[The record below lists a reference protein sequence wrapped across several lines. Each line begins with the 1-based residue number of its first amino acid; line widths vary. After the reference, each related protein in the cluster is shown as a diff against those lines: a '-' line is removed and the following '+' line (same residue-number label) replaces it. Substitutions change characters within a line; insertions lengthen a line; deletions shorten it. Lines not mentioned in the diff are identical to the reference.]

1 MSKHSYPR
9 EAPALDKL
17 TSKDFT
23 GSGKKKFIKQGK
35 AQFADLAKESAGRKV
50 AEGRRGGS
58 KSQSDGGVSH
68 ETGYR
73 NRPAPGY
80 HETPAGL

>member
-17 TSKDFT
+17 TSKGFT

-35 AQFADLAKESAGRKV
+35 AQFADQATGVAGASV
-50 AEGRRGGS
+50 AAGRRGGA
-58 KSQSDGGVSH
+58 KSQSDGGVSR

-73 NRPAPGY
+73 SRTAPSY
-80 HETPAGL
+80 QETPAGV